1 MNIIEF
7 FGPSGSGKTYLRNKL
22 ILKYFKEKKIYDY
35 KSVNYNF
42 SKNSGFVKIYFLLL
56 KSKFI
61 KELKS
66 FLKIKK
72 LKNSFLN
79 SFYEKYKKNISTID
93 YKKNE
98 NSNLNK
104 IKKLIKN
111 SNFNYNQKKL
121 FLVWVN
127 EEFGGSKIARE
138 IKDDNCVLIDSEGLI
153 QRLFLYCYKKKNK
166 TKIIKNYLNLINI
179 PKVLIYFKHF
189 RSRKKYFYNF
199 DNNELKNIFFLK
211 IKELKKR
218 KILLIDSAIGLKKI
232 SIKLKNYK

>member
-1 MNIIEF
+1 MNTIEF

-61 KELKS
+61 KKLKNI
-66 FLKIKK
+66 LQIKK

-79 SFYEKYKKNISTID
+79 SFYEKYKKNISTIN

-98 NSNLNK
+98 YNNLNK
-104 IKKLIKN
+104 IKKLIEN
-111 SNFNYNQKKL
+111 SNFNYNQKQL
-121 FLVWVN
+121 FLVWAN

-138 IKDDNCVLIDSEGLI
+138 IKDSNCVLIDSEGLI

-166 TKIIKNYLNLINI
+166 PKIIKNYLNLINI
-179 PKVLIYFKHF
+179 PKALIYFKYF

-199 DNNELKNIFFLK
+199 DNNELKNIFFLTL
-211 IKELKKR
+211 KELKKK
-218 KILLIDSAIGLKKI
+218 KIILIDSNKSLEKI
-232 SIKLKNYK
+232 YDKLKSLR